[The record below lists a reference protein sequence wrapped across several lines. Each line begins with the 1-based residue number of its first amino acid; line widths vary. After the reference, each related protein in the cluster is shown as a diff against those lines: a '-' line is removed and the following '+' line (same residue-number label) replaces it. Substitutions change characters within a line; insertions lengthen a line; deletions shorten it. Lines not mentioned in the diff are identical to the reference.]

1 MNEHMSQVGVAES
14 YIPGLEEIAD
24 DFIKLCKDHILDKNN
39 LTPDNF
45 IKSLYVWAVESI
57 YYILL
62 ETRLGVTNHDRNF
75 YLTGDKYA
83 HQLAYFCF
91 LELLPKCILLIY
103 LFFRNLLLNQ
113 STTKAG
119 TVIEISR
126 H

>member
-1 MNEHMSQVGVAES
+1 MNEYMSKVGVAES

-75 YLTGDKYA
+75 YLTGEYTVRPSIGI
-83 HQLAYFCF
+83 F
-91 LELLPKCILLIY
+91 L
-103 LFFRNLLLNQ
+103 F
-113 STTKAG
+113 S
-119 TVIEISR
+119 
-126 H
+126 